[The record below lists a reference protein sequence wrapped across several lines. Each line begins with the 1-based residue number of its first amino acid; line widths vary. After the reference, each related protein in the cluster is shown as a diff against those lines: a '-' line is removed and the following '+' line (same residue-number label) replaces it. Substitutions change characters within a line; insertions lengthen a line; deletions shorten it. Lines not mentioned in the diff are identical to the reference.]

1 MLSVNA
7 NTLSFLRSRTVE
19 KCKTKEPARAGID
32 RFQML
37 QEQQTYEKI
46 SRKVFIKT
54 YGCQMNVYD
63 SERMVRLLQG
73 CDYQVTSD
81 IRQADLILLNTCS
94 IREKPE
100 HKIYSILG
108 RLKRLKDKNPALVLG
123 VGGCV
128 AQQEGEKLFKK
139 APYLDLVF
147 GTHSINNL
155 PHLLEEAEERR
166 SKVCDVG
173 IVEEGY
179 RDEGVFDS
187 SLEKVSSYLSI
198 IRGCNNFCSY
208 CVVPYVRGRE
218 RSRQKEEILIE
229 AAHLARRGVKELT
242 LLGQNVNSYGNDL
255 DGTCDFPS
263 LLTSVNEIEGI
274 ERIRFITSHPKDLSN
289 ELIRCFKEL
298 DKLCEHIH
306 LPVQSG
312 SNNVLKMMNRG
323 YTREDYLKKVEALR
337 GACPEIG
344 ITSDVIVGFPQETQN
359 DFEDTLELMKEV
371 KFDDLFSFHYSD
383 RPMTASIR
391 FEGKIPSEEKKER
404 LKTLQELQNNYS
416 LEKNAARLGKVEEVL
431 VEGVSRKD
439 VGCATGK
446 TRSNKTV
453 NFPGGDNLKGQLV
466 SVKIKDVHLHSLSG
480 ELV

>member
-1 MLSVNA
+1 MISNCGKIQK
-7 NTLSFLRSRTVE
+7 NP
-19 KCKTKEPARAGID
+19 EPLVFN

-37 QEQQTYEKI
+37 QEQKTYEKI

-63 SERMVRLLQG
+63 SERIVRLLQG
-73 CDYQVTSD
+73 SDYQVTSD
-81 IRQADLILLNTCS
+81 VRQADVILLNTCS

-108 RLKRLKDKNPALVLG
+108 RLKRLKDKNPDLVLG

-128 AQQEGEKLFKK
+128 AQQEGEKLFEK

-155 PHLLEEAEERR
+155 PHLLEVAEERK
-166 SKVCDVG
+166 SKVCDVE
-173 IVEEGY
+173 IVEDGY

-187 SLEKVSSYLSI
+187 SREKVSSYLSI

-218 RSRQKEEILIE
+218 RSRHKEEILAE
-229 AAHLARRGVKELT
+229 AAHLAGRGVKELT

-255 DGTCDFPS
+255 GGTCNFPR
-263 LLTSVNEIEGI
+263 LLAAVNEIEGI
-274 ERIRFITSHPKDLSN
+274 ERIRFITSHPKDLSD

-298 DKLCEHIH
+298 DKVCEHIH

-312 SNNVLKMMNRG
+312 SNNVLKLMNRG
-323 YTREDYLKKVEALR
+323 YSREGYLKKVDALR
-337 GACPEIG
+337 RVSPEIG
-344 ITSDVIVGFPQETQN
+344 ITSDVIVGFPQETQR

-391 FEGKIPSEEKKER
+391 FEGKISSEEKKER
-404 LKTLQELQNNYS
+404 LKTLQDIQNNYS
-416 LEKNAARLGKVEEVL
+416 LEKNTVLLDKVEEVL

-439 VGCATGK
+439 VNCVTGK

-453 NFPGGDNLKGQLV
+453 NFPGEDDLKGRLV

-480 ELV
+480 ELR